1 VSALCPAGRTIK
13 QLGHKMAV
21 KALTISLDAPTHLLQ
36 LIITILLDVSK
47 VWWHRPSSG
56 LVKMF
61 AEFGI
66 KCASFESEDEVV
78 EDDT

>member
-1 VSALCPAGRTIK
+1 
-13 QLGHKMAV
+13 MAA
-21 KALTISLDAPTHLLQ
+21 KALTISLDAPMRLLQ

-47 VWWHRPSSG
+47 VWWCRPSSG

-61 AEFGI
+61 TEFSI
-66 KCASFESEDEVV
+66 KCTSFESEDEVV